1 MAVRQYV
8 NKGSRCR
15 RSAAHNTHR
24 NFLDSQAMVEHN
36 WNMKNIE
43 QVYWKRWVRW
53 LTTAPK
59 KVNECEQKL
68 SWGKAE
74 MPLTPARQTQ
84 GDHNKTVR
92 SHLCSNQ
99 MEVDLR
105 IRPVQTG
112 ETERANQKAD
122 VIATHFYNDLSIAC
136 PSTCGAPP
144 KYIWCP
150 MNFKWW
156 QWLQRRKNFKRRQN
170 VDGDGWTSLI
180 QQIPSKQRS
189 LTASRLCFCYKWKY
203 EVANVQR
210 GTFFRCL
217 LRRNDWFLVFSIRQA
232 VAAKSDFA
240 SKQSVAQCSCL
251 STAFPATSSQCWQF
265 TATLAKS
272 KNIGFYLW
280 ASGRNEQRRGHC
292 SRTGSMD
299 T

>member
-43 QVYWKRWVRW
+43 QAYWKRWVRW

-136 PSTCGAPP
+136 PSTCGVPP

-156 QWLQRRKNFKRRQN
+156 QWLQRRKNFRAKTKRRRWRM
-170 VDGDGWTSLI
+170 DFID
-180 QQIPSKQRS
+180 
-189 LTASRLCFCYKWKY
+189 TANPFKATF
-203 EVANVQR
+203 ANGVLA
-210 GTFFRCL
+210 L
-217 LRRNDWFLVFSIRQA
+217 LLLQVKVWSC
-232 VAAKSDFA
+232 K
-240 SKQSVAQCSCL
+240 CS
-251 STAFPATSSQCWQF
+251 AWHIF
-265 TATLAKS
+265 
-272 KNIGFYLW
+272 
-280 ASGRNEQRRGHC
+280 
-292 SRTGSMD
+292 
-299 T
+299 